1 MVQDPEVDGAGGV
14 HQGSGEVLILRGWLG
29 ITAGVIVDED
39 DPGRMPGQGRLHNT
53 AGVNNRPV
61 HRSFLHN
68 LMIQNPVLGIQKNDH
83 EGFMGQA
90 RQLHPGE
97 VQEGGRP

>member
-1 MVQDPEVDGAGGV
+1 
-14 HQGSGEVLILRGWLG
+14 
-29 ITAGVIVDED
+29 
-39 DPGRMPGQGRLHNT
+39 
-53 AGVNNRPV
+53 
-61 HRSFLHN
+61 
-68 LMIQNPVLGIQKNDH
+68 MIQNPVLGIQKNDH